1 MLYYSL
7 VYNQYNI
14 VGELS
19 SVRRLS
25 FLVTPRHPDFQVF
38 REQSVQSRVLYNMVN
53 AIARTLYFH
62 NSKHDYGQEIYTI
75 ANKLDYDV
83 RHVKA
88 SYSYMSLL
96 SIAYHLIDNGFFTPA
111 QTFSK
116 KAIQQTIRLLAHNWA
131 SYWKLW
137 NMHKKGKLDAQ
148 PSLPGYRKDCH
159 IVVYNS
165 QMLGRKWLKQGIVK
179 PTPTV
184 IEQGFTLPNHV
195 KSGDV
200 LSARLIPRAGGQYF
214 ELEVLYQEHAPQQAS
229 GSVTAGIDIGID
241 NLYTIA
247 FDDFTEGLIVSGKS
261 LKHINQASNY
271 FIDDHRSKIAKHN
284 ITGATKLEQRWWEN
298 RRRRLYHEYT
308 TLNNTTVDALIARNV
323 GTVII
328 GWNDGF
334 KKNSHMGRCNN
345 REFVSLPHKRI
356 VDNLAYKLGSLGIN
370 VILVEESYTSKAS
383 FIDNDTLPVFSEDA
397 KEKYTFSG
405 RRRHRGLYVTKHGQR
420 INADLNAAYNIIRKH
435 VPGFSPQAD
444 LMVKDAVVYPVHT
457 LQGFHK
463 H

>member
-25 FLVTPRHPDFQVF
+25 FLVTPQHPDFQVF
-38 REQSVQSRVLYNMVN
+38 HEQSVQSRVLYNMVN

-62 NSKHDYGQEIYTI
+62 NSKHDYGSGIYTI
-75 ANKLDYDV
+75 AEQLNYDV
-83 RHVKA
+83 TNAKP
-88 SYSYMSLL
+88 SYSYMGLL
-96 SIAYHLIDNGFFTPA
+96 SIAQHLIDNGFFTPPLSFG
-111 QTFSK
+111 T

-131 SYWKLW
+131 SYWGMWKAYKRGTLS
-137 NMHKKGKLDAQ
+137 DR
-148 PSLPGYRKDCH
+148 PSIPGYLRDYAPV
-159 IVVYNS
+159 IYNN
-165 QMLGRKWLKQGIVK
+165 QMISKKLLKQGIVR
-179 PTPTV
+179 PMPTV
-184 IEQGFTLPNHV
+184 VKQGFELPEHI
-195 KSGDV
+195 KPSAV

-214 ELEVLYQEHAPQQAS
+214 ELEILYQEHAPQQAS
-229 GSVTAGIDIGID
+229 GSVTAGIDIGIN

-247 FDDFTEGLIVSGKS
+247 FDDFTEGLIVSGKT

-271 FIDDHRSKIAKHN
+271 FIDDHRSKLAKHGL
-284 ITGATKLEQRWWEN
+284 TEVTKIEQRWWEN

-308 TLNNTTVDALIARNV
+308 TLNNRTVDALVARNV
-323 GTVII
+323 GTVVI

-334 KKNSHMGRCNN
+334 KKNSTMGRCNN
-345 REFVSLPHKRI
+345 RKFVSLPHKKI
-356 VDNLAYKLGSLGIN
+356 VDNLAYKLESLGIN

-383 FIDNDTLPVFSEDA
+383 FIDNDALPVFSEDT

-405 RRRHRGLYVTKHGQR
+405 KRKHRGLYVTKHGCR
-420 INADLNAAYNIIRKH
+420 INADLNGAFNIIRKH

>member
-1 MLYYSL
+1 MK
-7 VYNQYNI
+7 
-14 VGELS
+14 
-19 SVRRLS
+19 RLS
-25 FLVTPRHPDFQVF
+25 FLVTPQHPDFSVF

-62 NSKHDYGQEIYTI
+62 NSNRDYGQEIYAI

-96 SIAYHLIDNGFFTPA
+96 SIAQHLIDKGFFAPSPA
-111 QTFSK
+111 FSQ
-116 KAIQQTIRLLAHNWA
+116 KAGEQTIRLLAHNWA

-137 NMHKKGKLDAQ
+137 NMHKKGKLDAK
-148 PSLPGYRKDCH
+148 PSIPGYRKDCH
-159 IVVYNS
+159 VVVYSS
-165 QMLGRKWLKQGIVK
+165 QMLGRKWLKQGIVR

-184 IEQGFTLPNHV
+184 VEQGFKLPNHV
-195 KSGDV
+195 RPEDV

-214 ELEVLYQEHAPQQAS
+214 ELEVLYQEHTPQQAS

-247 FDDFTEGLIVSGKS
+247 FDDFTEGLIVSGKP

-271 FIDDHRSKIAKHN
+271 FIDKHRSKLAKHN
-284 ITGATKLEQRWWEN
+284 ITVATKLEQRWWEN

-308 TLNNTTVDALIARNV
+308 TINNKTVDELVARNV

-334 KKNSHMGRCNN
+334 KHKSNMGRCNN

-383 FIDNDTLPVFSEDA
+383 FIDNDALPVFNKDTNV
-397 KEKYTFSG
+397 KYTFSG
-405 RRRHRGLYVTKHGQR
+405 KRKHRGLYVTKHGQR

-444 LMVKDAVVYPVHT
+444 LTVKDAVVYPVHT

>member
-1 MLYYSL
+1 M
-7 VYNQYNI
+7 
-14 VGELS
+14 
-19 SVRRLS
+19 RRLS
-25 FLVTPRHPDFQVF
+25 YLVTQQHPDYNVF
-38 REQSVQSRVLYNMVN
+38 KEQSEQSRVLYNMVN
-53 AIARTLYFH
+53 SIARTLYFH
-62 NSKHDYGQEIYTI
+62 NSKHDYGSEIYAI
-75 ANKLDYDV
+75 AEQLNYDV
-83 RHVKA
+83 ENAKPN
-88 SYSYMSLL
+88 YSYMGLL
-96 SIAYHLIDNGFFTPA
+96 SIAQHLIDEGFFTPA

-116 KAIQQTIRLLAHNWA
+116 KAIQQTIRLLAQNWV
-131 SYWKLW
+131 SYWGLCKAY
-137 NMHKKGKLDAQ
+137 KQGKLTAQ
-148 PSLPGYRKDCH
+148 PSIPGYRRDYFT
-159 IVVYNS
+159 VVYSS
-165 QMLGRKWLKQGIVK
+165 QMLGKKWLKQGIVK

-271 FIDDHRSKIAKHN
+271 FIDDHRSKLAKHGL
-284 ITGATKLEQRWWEN
+284 TEVTKIEQRWWEN

-308 TLNNTTVDALIARNV
+308 TINNKTVDALVARNV

-334 KKNSHMGRCNN
+334 KKNSTMGRCNN
-345 REFVSLPHKRI
+345 RKFVSLPHKKI
-356 VDNLAYKLGSLGIN
+356 VDNLAYKLEELGIN

-383 FIDNDTLPVFSEDA
+383 FIDNDTLPVFSEDT

-405 RRRHRGLYVTKHGQR
+405 RRKHRGLYVTKHGCR
-420 INADLNAAYNIIRKH
+420 INADLNGAFNIIRKH
-435 VPGFSPQAD
+435 VPGFSSCANPT
-444 LMVKDAVVYPVHT
+444 VRDAVVYPVRT
-457 LQGFHK
+457 LR
-463 H
+463 